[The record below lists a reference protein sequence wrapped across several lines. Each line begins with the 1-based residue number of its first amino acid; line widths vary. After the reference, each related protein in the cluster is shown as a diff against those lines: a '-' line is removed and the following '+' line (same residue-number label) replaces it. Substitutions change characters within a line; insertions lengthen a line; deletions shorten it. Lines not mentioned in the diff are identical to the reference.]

1 MKSLLIKGTVP
12 QHFLSCQEV
21 LKFCGNCLKTINE
34 GKNGQGAQR
43 MHHYINYEKE
53 TKSFSLPKEWN
64 LISAEDKP
72 FVPGVTDPIREIKR
86 ALDHPIGSPKIE
98 ELARSGMDA
107 VLLFDDLQRP
117 TPVHLALPEIL
128 NRLNRAGIPDNR
140 ITGICALGTHPI
152 PTLEQLKTKVG
163 EEAFSRL
170 QGHLFSHNPHASDNV
185 IIGRT
190 HRGTL
195 VEVNQYVAFADLI
208 IGVGECMPHPVAG
221 FGGGYKIVMPGVCSY
236 RSVASHH
243 FTWMRHR
250 SSRVNLLDGNS
261 FYEEIA
267 DAGRIS
273 RLFFKLDFIINEK
286 KEVIRAFAGEPDA
299 EHREASKFSAA
310 LYTVPLSKLADVTIT
325 SAFPLEVGVQATK
338 ALTMAGFCTRSGG
351 AILWVAPQK
360 EAGSILPL
368 IREMASDETAGDF
381 HRRLIQ
387 DDIPDRLKSFGIS
400 YIMQVVYFKELAE
413 KFRVFHVT
421 EGLSPEQVKMMKFTY
436 SSHLQEA
443 IDRLSSEMPKADVA
457 IFPSGGNIIPELR

>member
-1 MKSLLIKGTVP
+1 M
-12 QHFLSCQEV
+12 
-21 LKFCGNCLKTINE
+21 N
-34 GKNGQGAQR
+34 
-43 MHHYINYEKE
+43 HYVNYGEEKRQ
-53 TKSFSLPKEWN
+53 FSLPKSWN

-72 FVPGVTDPIREIKR
+72 PIPRVTDPIQEIKR

-98 ELARSGMDA
+98 ELARPGMDV

-117 TPVHLALPEIL
+117 TPIHLALPEIL

-152 PTLEQLKTKVG
+152 PTLEQLKKKVG

-170 QGHLFSHNPHASDNV
+170 QDHLFSHNPHASDNV

-195 VEVNQYVAFADLI
+195 AEVNRYVAFADLI
-208 IGVGECMPHPVAG
+208 IGIGECMPHPIAG

-250 SSRVNLLDGNS
+250 NSRVNLLDGNS
-261 FYEEIA
+261 FYEEIL
-267 DAGRIS
+267 DAGRLS
-273 RLFFKLDFIINEK
+273 RMAFKLDFIINEK
-286 KEVIRAFAGEPDA
+286 KEVIKAFAGDPET
-299 EHREASKFSAA
+299 EHREASKFSAS

-325 SAFPLEVGVQATK
+325 SAFPLEMGVQATK

-360 EAGSILPL
+360 EAGPILPL
-368 IREMASDETAGDF
+368 IKEMGSPESAADF
-381 HRRLIQ
+381 HRRLIEGN
-387 DDIPDRLKSFGIS
+387 IPDHLKSFGIS

-413 KFRVFHVT
+413 KFDVVHVT

-436 SSHLQEA
+436 SFNLQEA
-443 IDRLSSEMPKADVA
+443 VDQISAKMPKADVA
-457 IFPSGGNIIPELR
+457 IFPSGGNIIPEVR